1 MLPPIFDSIA
11 DHRVTGRCTYVL
23 SELLTIALLTYL
35 SNGEDYVDMSDFA
48 EERARD
54 FGLLLH
60 NDTSP
65 SPDTFERL
73 MAAVNPDEIERCL
86 IESGRQFLSS
96 LAEKQIVIDGKK
108 LRGANPT
115 ARGTKGDYVLN
126 AFVSENHLL
135 IGQVALK
142 DKENEIPAYPI
153 LIDKLDIKD
162 AIVSIDAMGCQTAV
176 AEKIRE
182 KEGHYF
188 LAVKENQKM
197 LHDCIIEAFRDN
209 KPFNEATEMEGDH
222 GRVETRTCRILS
234 ADKIWDKDLV
244 SKWIDLMTI
253 IELESEVTQKKT
265 GETTITKRY
274 YISDEDFPKAAYYN
288 MLARGHWTIENLLHW
303 HLDVTFLEDA
313 SRARKGNAAQNLS
326 LIRKLALQ
334 VVRNYSDKRSIRK
347 RLFKASLNEEY
358 MIDMVKNYNF

>member
-1 MLPPIFDSIA
+1 MLPKIFESIA

-23 SELLTIALLTYL
+23 NELLTISLLTYIC
-35 SNGEDYVDMSDFA
+35 NGTDYTDMAEFA
-48 EERARD
+48 ELRARD
-54 FGLLLH
+54 FGLLLK

-73 MAAVNPDEIERCL
+73 MATVNPSEIERCL
-86 IESGRQFLSS
+86 IESGKQFLES

-108 LRGANPT
+108 LRGSNPT
-115 ARGTKGDYVLN
+115 AKGTKGDYVLN
-126 AFVSENHLL
+126 AFVSENHIL

-142 DKENEIPAYPI
+142 DKENEIPNYQVM
-153 LIDKLDIKD
+153 LDKLDIKD
-162 AIVSIDAMGCQTAV
+162 AVVSIDAMGCQTAV

-188 LAVKENQKM
+188 LAVKDNQKY
-197 LHDCIIEAFRDN
+197 LHDAIIEAFKFN
-209 KPFNEATEMEGDH
+209 NPFNEAVEMEGDH
-222 GRVETRTCRILS
+222 GRVETRTCRILP
-234 ADKIWDKDLV
+234 ADIIWDNEIRNKWKDLTMIV
-244 SKWIDLMTI
+244 
-253 IELESEVTQKKT
+253 ELESEVTQKKT
-265 GETTITKRY
+265 GETTKTKRY
-274 YISDEDFPKAAYYN
+274 YISNENFPKAAYYN

-334 VVRNYSDKRSIRK
+334 VVKNYGDKRSIRK
-347 RLFKASLNEEY
+347 RLFRASLNSEY
-358 MIDMVKNYNF
+358 MIDMVRNYKF